1 VVEILRQAYERNR
14 DRAGSNHGEVTS
26 R

>member
-14 DRAGSNHGEVTS
+14 DRAGSNRGEVTS

>member
-14 DRAGSNHGEVTS
+14 DRAGSNRGEVT

>member
-14 DRAGSNHGEVTS
+14 DRAGSNRGEVTS
-26 R
+26 